1 MHMKKVADSSDSSLS
16 SSGQLNDLD
25 IVAFN
30 GGRSTPAFH
39 LTSPE

>member
-1 MHMKKVADSSDSSLS
+1 MHLKKVADSSDSSLS
-16 SSGQLNDLD
+16 LSGKLNDLD

-39 LTSPE
+39 LTGPE